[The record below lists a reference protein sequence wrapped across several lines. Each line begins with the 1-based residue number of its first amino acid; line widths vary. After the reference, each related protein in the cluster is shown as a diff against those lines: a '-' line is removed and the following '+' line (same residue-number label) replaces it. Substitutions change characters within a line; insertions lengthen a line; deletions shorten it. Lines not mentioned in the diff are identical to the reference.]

1 MKRTVYLWI
10 IAVLALVITLPLSFA
25 QSTLGDAARANRKE
39 KSSEPAPTR
48 VFDNDNLPA
57 QEHINVVGKQP
68 AREPASLAQSNE
80 AQPQEQDNAAQDKD
94 SKTTRLTADSDQQ
107 GDDRDKINEQW
118 HKKISDQKD
127 TIKLLER
134 ESDVLQREYR
144 LRAAAMYADVG
155 NRLRNSSSWDKEERD
170 YKNRIEAKQK
180 ELDLAK
186 KQLSDM
192 QEEARKAGVPA
203 GMRE

>member
-1 MKRTVYLWI
+1 MKRIVYLWI
-10 IAVLALVITLPLSFA
+10 VAVLALFIALPSCLA
-25 QSTLGDAARANRKE
+25 QSSLGDAARANRKE

-68 AREPASLAQSNE
+68 VQEPASLAESNE
-80 AQPQEQDNAAQDKD
+80 AKPQDDNAAQEKD
-94 SKTTRLTADSDQQ
+94 SKATRLTADPDQP

-155 NRLRNSSSWDKEERD
+155 NRLRNSNQWDKEERD

-180 ELDLAK
+180 ELDVARR
-186 KQLSDM
+186 QLSDM

>member
-1 MKRTVYLWI
+1 MKRIVYFWM
-10 IAVLALVITLPLSFA
+10 IAVLAFVIALPLSFA
-25 QSTLGDAARANRKE
+25 QSSLGDAARANRKE

-68 AREPASLAQSNE
+68 AQEPASLAESSQ
-80 AQPQEQDNAAQDKD
+80 AKTQDDNATQDKD
-94 SKTTRLTADSDQQ
+94 SKTTKLTADSDQQ
-107 GDDRDKINEQW
+107 GDDHDKINEQW
-118 HKKISDQKD
+118 HKRISDQKD

-155 NRLRNSSSWDKEERD
+155 NRLRNSASWDKEEKD

-186 KQLSDM
+186 RQLGDM